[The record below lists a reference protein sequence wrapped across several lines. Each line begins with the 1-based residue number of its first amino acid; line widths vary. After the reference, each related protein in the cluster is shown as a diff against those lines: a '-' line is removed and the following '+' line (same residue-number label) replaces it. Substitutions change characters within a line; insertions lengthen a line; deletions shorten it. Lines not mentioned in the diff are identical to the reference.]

1 VLKLS
6 PCPPPAHAKSLD
18 ILSLVFAGIKPEPSW
33 APGGQAEAEH
43 QGQRV
48 ASREGRCPAALYSF
62 FPRFFA
68 LRISTLSLTMDTLC
82 VSIRRNSGLKL
93 KLS

>member
-1 VLKLS
+1 MLKLS

-62 FPRFFA
+62 FQGFLLLESVRYLLPWILFVFQYA
-68 LRISTLSLTMDTLC
+68 GTQD
-82 VSIRRNSGLKL
+82 
-93 KLS
+93 